1 MNWIWS
7 RAKHRAANEID
18 EAALRGDVAG
28 ASTDLRLVAEA
39 AAELRAAQSAV
50 EPVDPPA
57 DLVRQFRAALAPV
70 AASSATAPEKPL
82 SSKRHSPLRP
92 IVVLAS
98 AAVIFVGAGGALA
111 ATGSLP
117 NALQAPV
124 SDVVG
129 AVGISIPDSND
140 SLPTGE
146 LADPAPNDPAPNDP
160 APNDP
165 KSSEGNSGRPL
176 REDPSLDPKVEVEV
190 AAFQDWCVNRGNKL
204 STKMNLATMSQ
215 ACTDLVEVADNPAAI
230 TAVLTNF
237 KAVCAEVEKFIPKKW
252 MGELMAVSDPPKP
265 RGQNSDLDKTT
276 ATTRP
281 PNLGGNGGNGGNGGT
296 RPPTTT
302 TRARTTATTQA
313 RTTATTRASTTT
325 TRARTTATTR
335 ASTTTTR
342 ARTTATTQART
353 TATTRPP
360 NLGGNGGNGGNG
372 NTRPSTTTTRSG
384 VNEDQSQA
392 AEKAARD
399 LKAKPEE
406 ESD

>member
-281 PNLGGNGGNGGNGGT
+281 PNLGGNGGNGGT

>member
-18 EAALRGDVAG
+18 EAVLRGDVAG
-28 ASTDLRLVAEA
+28 APDDLRLVAEA
-39 AAELRAAQSAV
+39 AAELRAAQAAV

-140 SLPTGE
+140 SSPSSE

-165 KSSEGNSGRPL
+165 APPTDDSG
-176 REDPSLDPKVEVEV
+176 LDPKVEVEV

-325 TRARTTATTR
+325 TRARTTATT
-335 ASTTTTR
+335 
-342 ARTTATTQART
+342 QART

>member
-28 ASTDLRLVAEA
+28 ASADLRLVAEA
-39 AAELRAAQSAV
+39 AAELRAAQAAV

-129 AVGISIPDSND
+129 VVGISIPDSND

-146 LADPAPNDPAPNDP
+146 LADPASSDPASS
-160 APNDP
+160 DP

-176 REDPSLDPKVEVEV
+176 REDSGLDPKVKVEV

-230 TAVLTNF
+230 TAVLANL
-237 KAVCAEVEKFIPKKW
+237 KAVYAEVEKFIPKKW
-252 MGELMAVSDPPKP
+252 MGELIAVSDPPKP
-265 RGQNSDLDKTT
+265 RGKNSDLDKTT
-276 ATTRP
+276 ATTR
-281 PNLGGNGGNGGNGGT
+281 
-296 RPPTTT
+296 
-302 TRARTTATTQA
+302 ARTTA
-313 RTTATTRASTTT
+313 T

-335 ASTTTTR
+335 A
-342 ARTTATTQART
+342 RTTATTRPPTPTTQART

-360 NLGGNGGNGGNG
+360 NPGGNGGNGG
-372 NTRPSTTTTRSG
+372 TRTTATTRAR
-384 VNEDQSQA
+384 VNEDPDKA

-399 LKAKPEE
+399 LKAKPKE

>member
-146 LADPAPNDPAPNDP
+146 LADPAPNDP

-325 TRARTTATTR
+325 TRARTTATT
-335 ASTTTTR
+335 
-342 ARTTATTQART
+342 QART

>member
-7 RAKHRAANEID
+7 RAKRRGANEID
-18 EAALRGDVAG
+18 EAVLRGDVAG
-28 ASTDLRLVAEA
+28 APDDLRLVAEA

-140 SLPTGE
+140 SSPSSE

-165 KSSEGNSGRPL
+165 APPTDDSG
-176 REDPSLDPKVEVEV
+176 LDPKVEVEV

>member
-1 MNWIWS
+1 M
-7 RAKHRAANEID
+7 
-18 EAALRGDVAG
+18 
-28 ASTDLRLVAEA
+28 
-39 AAELRAAQSAV
+39 
-50 EPVDPPA
+50 
-57 DLVRQFRAALAPV
+57 
-70 AASSATAPEKPL
+70 
-82 SSKRHSPLRP
+82 
-92 IVVLAS
+92 VLAS

>member
-281 PNLGGNGGNGGNGGT
+281 PNLGGNGGNGGT

-302 TRARTTATTQA
+302 TRARTTATTQ
-313 RTTATTRASTTT
+313 
-325 TRARTTATTR
+325 ARTTATTR

-372 NTRPSTTTTRSG
+372 NTRPPTTTTRAR

>member
-1 MNWIWS
+1 
-7 RAKHRAANEID
+7 
-18 EAALRGDVAG
+18 
-28 ASTDLRLVAEA
+28 
-39 AAELRAAQSAV
+39 
-50 EPVDPPA
+50 
-57 DLVRQFRAALAPV
+57 
-70 AASSATAPEKPL
+70 
-82 SSKRHSPLRP
+82 
-92 IVVLAS
+92 
-98 AAVIFVGAGGALA
+98 
-111 ATGSLP
+111 
-117 NALQAPV
+117 
-124 SDVVG
+124 
-129 AVGISIPDSND
+129 
-140 SLPTGE
+140 
-146 LADPAPNDPAPNDP
+146 
-160 APNDP
+160 
-165 KSSEGNSGRPL
+165 
-176 REDPSLDPKVEVEV
+176 
-190 AAFQDWCVNRGNKL
+190 
-204 STKMNLATMSQ
+204 MSQ

-302 TRARTTATTQA
+302 TRARTTATT
-313 RTTATTRASTTT
+313 RPPTTT

-335 ASTTTTR
+335 PPTTTTRPPTTTTR
-342 ARTTATTQART
+342 ARTTATTRART

>member
-1 MNWIWS
+1 MNWNWA
-7 RAKHRAANEID
+7 RAKRRGANEID
-18 EAALRGDVAG
+18 EAVLRGDVAG
-28 ASTDLRLVAEA
+28 APDDLRLVAEA
-39 AAELRAAQSAV
+39 AAELRAAQAAV

-129 AVGISIPDSND
+129 AVGISIPDSSD
-140 SLPTGE
+140 SSPSSE

-160 APNDP
+160 APPTDD
-165 KSSEGNSGRPL
+165 SG
-176 REDPSLDPKVEVEV
+176 LDPKVEVEV

-281 PNLGGNGGNGGNGGT
+281 PNLGGNGGNGGNG
-296 RPPTTT
+296 
-302 TRARTTATTQA
+302 
-313 RTTATTRASTTT
+313 
-325 TRARTTATTR
+325 
-335 ASTTTTR
+335 
-342 ARTTATTQART
+342 
-353 TATTRPP
+353 
-360 NLGGNGGNGGNG
+360 

>member
-140 SLPTGE
+140 SSPSSE

-160 APNDP
+160 APPTDD
-165 KSSEGNSGRPL
+165 SG
-176 REDPSLDPKVEVEV
+176 LDPKVEVEV

-252 MGELMAVSDPPKP
+252 MGELLVISD
-265 RGQNSDLDKTT
+265 
-276 ATTRP
+276 
-281 PNLGGNGGNGGNGGT
+281 
-296 RPPTTT
+296 PPTTT

-313 RTTATTRASTTT
+313 RTTATTQARTTATTRPPTTT

-335 ASTTTTR
+335 PSTTTRPPTTTTR
-342 ARTTATTQART
+342 ARTTATTRPPTTTTRART

-372 NTRPSTTTTRSG
+372 NTRPSTTTTRAR

>member
-7 RAKHRAANEID
+7 RAKHRGANEID

-28 ASTDLRLVAEA
+28 ASADLRLVAEA
-39 AAELRAAQSAV
+39 AAELRAAQAAV

-70 AASSATAPEKPL
+70 AASSATASEKPL
-82 SSKRHSPLRP
+82 SSKHHSPLRP

-129 AVGISIPDSND
+129 VVGISIPDAND

-146 LADPAPNDPAPNDP
+146 LADPAPSDPAPS
-160 APNDP
+160 DP

-176 REDPSLDPKVEVEV
+176 REDSGLDPKVEVEV
-190 AAFQDWCVNRGNKL
+190 AAFQDWCGNRGNKL
-204 STKMNLATMSQ
+204 STKINLATMSQ

-237 KAVCAEVEKFIPKKW
+237 KAVYAEIEKFIPKKW

-265 RGQNSDLDKTT
+265 RGKNSDLEKTPAPPTPTTRVRTTTTTRPPTPTTRVRTTTTTRPPTPTTQARTTATTQARTTATTQARTTATTQARTTATTRARTT

-302 TRARTTATTQA
+302 TRAR
-313 RTTATTRASTTT
+313 
-325 TRARTTATTR
+325 
-335 ASTTTTR
+335 
-342 ARTTATTQART
+342 
-353 TATTRPP
+353 
-360 NLGGNGGNGGNG
+360 
-372 NTRPSTTTTRSG
+372 

>member
-1 MNWIWS
+1 
-7 RAKHRAANEID
+7 
-18 EAALRGDVAG
+18 
-28 ASTDLRLVAEA
+28 
-39 AAELRAAQSAV
+39 
-50 EPVDPPA
+50 
-57 DLVRQFRAALAPV
+57 
-70 AASSATAPEKPL
+70 
-82 SSKRHSPLRP
+82 
-92 IVVLAS
+92 
-98 AAVIFVGAGGALA
+98 
-111 ATGSLP
+111 
-117 NALQAPV
+117 
-124 SDVVG
+124 
-129 AVGISIPDSND
+129 
-140 SLPTGE
+140 
-146 LADPAPNDPAPNDP
+146 
-160 APNDP
+160 
-165 KSSEGNSGRPL
+165 
-176 REDPSLDPKVEVEV
+176 
-190 AAFQDWCVNRGNKL
+190 
-204 STKMNLATMSQ
+204 MSQ

-325 TRARTTATTR
+325 TRARTTATT
-335 ASTTTTR
+335 
-342 ARTTATTQART
+342 QART

>member
-1 MNWIWS
+1 MNWNWS
-7 RAKHRAANEID
+7 RAKRRGANEID
-18 EAALRGDVAG
+18 EAVLRGDVAG
-28 ASTDLRLVAEA
+28 APDDLRLVAEA
-39 AAELRAAQSAV
+39 AAELRAAQAAV

-140 SLPTGE
+140 SSPSSE

-165 KSSEGNSGRPL
+165 APNDPAPPTDDSG
-176 REDPSLDPKVEVEV
+176 LDPKVEVEV

>member
-1 MNWIWS
+1 MNWNWS
-7 RAKHRAANEID
+7 RAKRLGANEID
-18 EAALRGDVAG
+18 EAVLRGDVAG
-28 ASTDLRLVAEA
+28 APDDLRLVAEA
-39 AAELRAAQSAV
+39 AAELRAAQAAV

-129 AVGISIPDSND
+129 AVGISIPYSND
-140 SLPTGE
+140 SSPSSE
-146 LADPAPNDPAPNDP
+146 LADPAPNDPAPPTD
-160 APNDP
+160 D
-165 KSSEGNSGRPL
+165 SG
-176 REDPSLDPKVEVEV
+176 LDPKVEVEV

-252 MGELMAVSDPPKP
+252 MGELLVISD
-265 RGQNSDLDKTT
+265 
-276 ATTRP
+276 
-281 PNLGGNGGNGGNGGT
+281 
-296 RPPTTT
+296 PPTTT

-313 RTTATTRASTTT
+313 RTTATTQARTTATTRPPTTT

-335 ASTTTTR
+335 PPTTTTR
-342 ARTTATTQART
+342 APTTAITRPPTPTTQAR
-353 TATTRPP
+353 
-360 NLGGNGGNGGNG
+360 G
-372 NTRPSTTTTRSG
+372 
-384 VNEDQSQA
+384 NEDQSQA
-392 AEKAARD
+392 AEKAARY
-399 LKAKPEE
+399 LNAKPEE

>member
-146 LADPAPNDPAPNDP
+146 LADPAPNDPAPS
-160 APNDP
+160 DP

-176 REDPSLDPKVEVEV
+176 REDPGLDPKVEVEV

-281 PNLGGNGGNGGNGGT
+281 PNLGGNGGNGGNG
-296 RPPTTT
+296 
-302 TRARTTATTQA
+302 
-313 RTTATTRASTTT
+313 
-325 TRARTTATTR
+325 
-335 ASTTTTR
+335 
-342 ARTTATTQART
+342 
-353 TATTRPP
+353 
-360 NLGGNGGNGGNG
+360 
-372 NTRPSTTTTRSG
+372 NTRPSTTTTRAR

>member
-1 MNWIWS
+1 
-7 RAKHRAANEID
+7 
-18 EAALRGDVAG
+18 
-28 ASTDLRLVAEA
+28 
-39 AAELRAAQSAV
+39 
-50 EPVDPPA
+50 
-57 DLVRQFRAALAPV
+57 
-70 AASSATAPEKPL
+70 
-82 SSKRHSPLRP
+82 
-92 IVVLAS
+92 VVLAS

-140 SLPTGE
+140 SSPSSE

-165 KSSEGNSGRPL
+165 APNDPAPPTDDSG
-176 REDPSLDPKVEVEV
+176 LDPKVEVEV

-302 TRARTTATTQA
+302 TRARTTATT
-313 RTTATTRASTTT
+313 RPSTTTRPPTTT

-335 ASTTTTR
+335 PPTTTTR
-342 ARTTATTQART
+342 ART

-372 NTRPSTTTTRSG
+372 NTRPSTTTTRAR

-399 LKAKPEE
+399 LKANPEE

>member
-146 LADPAPNDPAPNDP
+146 LADPAPNDP

>member
-1 MNWIWS
+1 MNWNWS
-7 RAKHRAANEID
+7 RAKRRGANEID
-18 EAALRGDVAG
+18 EAVLRGDVAG
-28 ASTDLRLVAEA
+28 APDDLRLVAEA
-39 AAELRAAQSAV
+39 AAELRAAQTAV

-140 SLPTGE
+140 SSPSSE

-160 APNDP
+160 APPTDD
-165 KSSEGNSGRPL
+165 SG
-176 REDPSLDPKVEVEV
+176 LDPKVEVEV

-252 MGELMAVSDPPKP
+252 MGELLVISD
-265 RGQNSDLDKTT
+265 
-276 ATTRP
+276 
-281 PNLGGNGGNGGNGGT
+281 
-296 RPPTTT
+296 PPTTT

-313 RTTATTRASTTT
+313 RTTATTQ
-325 TRARTTATTR
+325 
-335 ASTTTTR
+335 

-360 NLGGNGGNGGNG
+360 
-372 NTRPSTTTTRSG
+372 TTTTRARTTATTRPPTTTTRAPTTATTRPPTPTTRAPTTAITRPPTPTTQARG
-384 VNEDQSQA
+384 NEDQSQA
-392 AEKAARD
+392 AEKAARY
-399 LKAKPEE
+399 LNAKPEE

>member
-7 RAKHRAANEID
+7 RAKRRGANEID
-18 EAALRGDVAG
+18 EAVLRGDVAG
-28 ASTDLRLVAEA
+28 APDDLRLVAEA

-140 SLPTGE
+140 SSPSSE

-165 KSSEGNSGRPL
+165 APPTDDSG
-176 REDPSLDPKVEVEV
+176 LDPKVEVEV

-325 TRARTTATTR
+325 TRARTTATT
-335 ASTTTTR
+335 
-342 ARTTATTQART
+342 QART

>member
-1 MNWIWS
+1 MNWNWS
-7 RAKHRAANEID
+7 RAKRRGANEID
-18 EAALRGDVAG
+18 EAVMRGDVAG
-28 ASTDLRLVAEA
+28 APDDLRLVAEA
-39 AAELRAAQSAV
+39 AAELRAAQAAV
-50 EPVDPPA
+50 DAVDPPA

-140 SLPTGE
+140 SSPPSE
-146 LADPAPNDPAPNDP
+146 LADPAPKDPAPKDP
-160 APNDP
+160 APQDP
-165 KSSEGNSGRPL
+165 APQVPAPPVDDSG
-176 REDPSLDPKVEVEV
+176 LDPKVEIEV

-252 MGELMAVSDPPKP
+252 MGELLVISD
-265 RGQNSDLDKTT
+265 
-276 ATTRP
+276 
-281 PNLGGNGGNGGNGGT
+281 
-296 RPPTTT
+296 PPTTT

-313 RTTATTRASTTT
+313 RTTATTQARTTATTRPPTTT

-335 ASTTTTR
+335 PSTTTRPPTTTTR
-342 ARTTATTQART
+342 ARTTATTRPPTTTTRART

-399 LKAKPEE
+399 LKANPEE

>member
-82 SSKRHSPLRP
+82 YSKRHSPLRP

-140 SLPTGE
+140 SSPPSE
-146 LADPAPNDPAPNDP
+146 LADPAPKDPAPQDP
-160 APNDP
+160 APQVPAPPVDD
-165 KSSEGNSGRPL
+165 SG
-176 REDPSLDPKVEVEV
+176 LDPKVEIEV

-252 MGELMAVSDPPKP
+252 MGELLVISD
-265 RGQNSDLDKTT
+265 
-276 ATTRP
+276 
-281 PNLGGNGGNGGNGGT
+281 
-296 RPPTTT
+296 PPTTT

-313 RTTATTRASTTT
+313 RTTATTQ
-325 TRARTTATTR
+325 ARTTATTR
-335 ASTTTTR
+335 PPTTTTR
-342 ARTTATTQART
+342 ART

-360 NLGGNGGNGGNG
+360 NLGGNGGNG
-372 NTRPSTTTTRSG
+372 NTRPSTTTTRAR

-399 LKAKPEE
+399 LKANPEE

>member
-7 RAKHRAANEID
+7 RAKRRGANEID
-18 EAALRGDVAG
+18 EAVLRGDVAG
-28 ASTDLRLVAEA
+28 APDDLRLVAEA

-140 SLPTGE
+140 SSPSSE

-165 KSSEGNSGRPL
+165 APPTDDSG
-176 REDPSLDPKVEVEV
+176 LDPKVEVEV

-302 TRARTTATTQA
+302 TRARTTATT
-313 RTTATTRASTTT
+313 RPPTTT

-335 ASTTTTR
+335 PPTTTTRPPTTTTR
-342 ARTTATTQART
+342 ARTTATTRART

>member
-1 MNWIWS
+1 MNWNWS
-7 RAKHRAANEID
+7 RAKRRGANEID
-18 EAALRGDVAG
+18 EAVLRGDVAG
-28 ASTDLRLVAEA
+28 APDDLRLVAEA
-39 AAELRAAQSAV
+39 AAELRAAQAAV
-50 EPVDPPA
+50 DAVDPPA
-57 DLVRQFRAALAPV
+57 DLVRQFRAALTPV

-129 AVGISIPDSND
+129 AVGISIPDSSD
-140 SLPTGE
+140 SSPSSE

-160 APNDP
+160 APPTDD
-165 KSSEGNSGRPL
+165 SG
-176 REDPSLDPKVEVEV
+176 LDPKVEVEV

-252 MGELMAVSDPPKP
+252 MGELLVISD
-265 RGQNSDLDKTT
+265 
-276 ATTRP
+276 
-281 PNLGGNGGNGGNGGT
+281 
-296 RPPTTT
+296 PPTTT

-313 RTTATTRASTTT
+313 RTTATTQARTTATTRPPTTT

-335 ASTTTTR
+335 PSTTTRPPTTTTR
-342 ARTTATTQART
+342 ARTTATTRPPTTTTRART

>member
-140 SLPTGE
+140 SSPSSE

-165 KSSEGNSGRPL
+165 APPTDDSG
-176 REDPSLDPKVEVEV
+176 LDPKVEVEV

-252 MGELMAVSDPPKP
+252 MGELLVISD
-265 RGQNSDLDKTT
+265 
-276 ATTRP
+276 
-281 PNLGGNGGNGGNGGT
+281 
-296 RPPTTT
+296 PPTTT

-313 RTTATTRASTTT
+313 RTTATTQARTTATTRPPTTT

-335 ASTTTTR
+335 PSTTTRPPTTTTR
-342 ARTTATTQART
+342 ARTTATTRPPTTTTRART

>member
-1 MNWIWS
+1 MNWNWS
-7 RAKHRAANEID
+7 RAKRRGANEID
-18 EAALRGDVAG
+18 EAVLRGDVAG
-28 ASTDLRLVAEA
+28 APDDLRLVAEA
-39 AAELRAAQSAV
+39 AAELRAAQAAV
-50 EPVDPPA
+50 DAVDPPA

-70 AASSATAPEKPL
+70 AASSATAPEKPS

-92 IVVLAS
+92 IVVLVS

-129 AVGISIPDSND
+129 AVGISIPDSSD
-140 SLPTGE
+140 SSPSSE
-146 LADPAPNDPAPNDP
+146 LADPAPSDPALS
-160 APNDP
+160 DP

-176 REDPSLDPKVEVEV
+176 REDPGLDPKVEVEV

-215 ACTDLVEVADNPAAI
+215 ACTDLVEVADNPAAV

-252 MGELMAVSDPPKP
+252 MGELLVISD
-265 RGQNSDLDKTT
+265 
-276 ATTRP
+276 
-281 PNLGGNGGNGGNGGT
+281 
-296 RPPTTT
+296 PPTTT

-313 RTTATTRASTTT
+313 RTTATTQ
-325 TRARTTATTR
+325 ARTTATTR
-335 ASTTTTR
+335 PPTTTTRPPTTTTR

-372 NTRPSTTTTRSG
+372 NTRPSTTTTQAR

-392 AEKAARD
+392 AE
-399 LKAKPEE
+399 
-406 ESD
+406 

>member
-1 MNWIWS
+1 
-7 RAKHRAANEID
+7 
-18 EAALRGDVAG
+18 
-28 ASTDLRLVAEA
+28 
-39 AAELRAAQSAV
+39 
-50 EPVDPPA
+50 
-57 DLVRQFRAALAPV
+57 
-70 AASSATAPEKPL
+70 
-82 SSKRHSPLRP
+82 
-92 IVVLAS
+92 
-98 AAVIFVGAGGALA
+98 
-111 ATGSLP
+111 
-117 NALQAPV
+117 
-124 SDVVG
+124 
-129 AVGISIPDSND
+129 
-140 SLPTGE
+140 
-146 LADPAPNDPAPNDP
+146 
-160 APNDP
+160 
-165 KSSEGNSGRPL
+165 
-176 REDPSLDPKVEVEV
+176 
-190 AAFQDWCVNRGNKL
+190 
-204 STKMNLATMSQ
+204 MSQ

-302 TRARTTATTQA
+302 TRARTTATT
-313 RTTATTRASTTT
+313 R
-325 TRARTTATTR
+325 
-335 ASTTTTR
+335 
-342 ARTTATTQART
+342 ART

>member
-28 ASTDLRLVAEA
+28 ASADLRLVAEA
-39 AAELRAAQSAV
+39 AAELRAAQVAV

-129 AVGISIPDSND
+129 VVGISIPDSND

-146 LADPAPNDPAPNDP
+146 LADPAPSDPAPS
-160 APNDP
+160 DP
-165 KSSEGNSGRPL
+165 KPSEDNSGRPL
-176 REDPSLDPKVEVEV
+176 RENPGLDPKVEVEV

-281 PNLGGNGGNGGNGGT
+281 SNLGGNGGNGGNGGT

-302 TRARTTATTQA
+302 TQARTTATTQA

-325 TRARTTATTR
+325 TQARTTATTQ
-335 ASTTTTR
+335 

-372 NTRPSTTTTRSG
+372 GTRPPTTTTRAR

-399 LKAKPEE
+399 LKANPEE

>member
-1 MNWIWS
+1 MNWNWS
-7 RAKHRAANEID
+7 RAKRRGANEID
-18 EAALRGDVAG
+18 EAVLRGDVAG
-28 ASTDLRLVAEA
+28 APDDLRLVAEA
-39 AAELRAAQSAV
+39 AAELRAAQAAV

-140 SLPTGE
+140 SSPSSE

-160 APNDP
+160 APPTDD
-165 KSSEGNSGRPL
+165 SG
-176 REDPSLDPKVEVEV
+176 LDPKVEVEV

-215 ACTDLVEVADNPAAI
+215 ACTDLVEVADNPAAG

-252 MGELMAVSDPPKP
+252 MGELLVISD
-265 RGQNSDLDKTT
+265 
-276 ATTRP
+276 
-281 PNLGGNGGNGGNGGT
+281 
-296 RPPTTT
+296 PPTTT

-313 RTTATTRASTTT
+313 RTTATTQARTTATTRPPTTT

-335 ASTTTTR
+335 PPTTTTR
-342 ARTTATTQART
+342 ARTTATTRPPTTTTRPPTTTTRARTTATTRART

>member
-28 ASTDLRLVAEA
+28 ASADLRLVAEA

-82 SSKRHSPLRP
+82 SSKHHSPLRP

-146 LADPAPNDPAPNDP
+146 LADPAPSDPAPS
-160 APNDP
+160 DP

-176 REDPSLDPKVEVEV
+176 REDSGLDPKVEVEV

-265 RGQNSDLDKTT
+265 RGKNSDLDKTT

-325 TRARTTATTR
+325 TRARTTATTQAR
-335 ASTTTTR
+335 TTATTQ

-353 TATTRPP
+353 TATTRAS
-360 NLGGNGGNGGNG
+360 NLGGNGGNG

>member
-1 MNWIWS
+1 MNWNWS
-7 RAKHRAANEID
+7 RAKRRGANEID
-18 EAALRGDVAG
+18 EAVLRGDVAG
-28 ASTDLRLVAEA
+28 APDDLRLVAEA
-39 AAELRAAQSAV
+39 AAELRAAQAAV

-129 AVGISIPDSND
+129 AVGISIPDSSD
-140 SLPTGE
+140 SSPSSE

-160 APNDP
+160 APPTDD
-165 KSSEGNSGRPL
+165 SG
-176 REDPSLDPKVEVEV
+176 LDPKVEVEV

-325 TRARTTATTR
+325 TRARTTATT
-335 ASTTTTR
+335 
-342 ARTTATTQART
+342 QART

>member
-1 MNWIWS
+1 MNWNWS
-7 RAKHRAANEID
+7 RAKRRGANEID
-18 EAALRGDVAG
+18 EAVMRGDVAG
-28 ASTDLRLVAEA
+28 APDDLRLVAEA
-39 AAELRAAQSAV
+39 AAELRAAQAAV

-140 SLPTGE
+140 SSPSSE

-165 KSSEGNSGRPL
+165 APPTDDSG
-176 REDPSLDPKVEVEV
+176 LDPKVEVEV

-281 PNLGGNGGNGGNGGT
+281 PNLGGNGGNGGNG
-296 RPPTTT
+296 
-302 TRARTTATTQA
+302 
-313 RTTATTRASTTT
+313 
-325 TRARTTATTR
+325 
-335 ASTTTTR
+335 
-342 ARTTATTQART
+342 
-353 TATTRPP
+353 
-360 NLGGNGGNGGNG
+360 

>member
-7 RAKHRAANEID
+7 RAKRRGANEID
-18 EAALRGDVAG
+18 EAVLRGDVAG
-28 ASTDLRLVAEA
+28 APDDLRLVAEA
-39 AAELRAAQSAV
+39 AAELRAAQAAV

-176 REDPSLDPKVEVEV
+176 REDPGLDPKVEVEV